1 MAIKEFFNAVIEY
14 ETPRYVKVHNPL
26 VGLVLR
32 SSQLI
37 IISYIVGWALVH
49 ERGYQESSPVESSF
63 ITKVKGT
70 TSSKLKSGDQ
80 DLYNRVWDEADYV
93 VPPAENGAFFITT
106 NVLITPN
113 QTQGKCSED
122 PMVEGAVCDLR
133 DNRCEEGQYLKLGHG
148 SMTGSCV
155 PSPSDGRHLCEISA
169 WCPVENDELLSLD
182 APVLSN
188 TEKFTVYIKNS
199 VAFPY
204 FGQQYRKNNIG
215 AGGNSTKPSF
225 YHPEKNPLGQIFN
238 IGEIVSLAGGNYTS
252 LAIKGGVIGISI
264 TWNCDLDW
272 DFDKYCK
279 PRYSFSVLE
288 DSGWNFRHAYYH
300 EMNRRTLLKAYG
312 IKFIIS
318 VDGLARKFSLK
329 NTVLNVGNGLAL
341 LGITTV
347 LCEFVLMYF
356 IKEKNSVAQ
365 KKYDYVF
372 APPLLPGLLAA
383 APMAI
388 ATQHST
394 APEKTTNAEKNNFGT
409 QTFIIDKEENKVI
422 G

>member
-1 MAIKEFFNAVIEY
+1 MAIRDFFNAVIEY

-32 SSQLI
+32 SSQCL
-37 IISYIVGWALVH
+37 IISYIVGWALIH
-49 ERGYQESSPVESSF
+49 ERGYQESAPVESSF

-70 TSSKLKSGDQ
+70 TSSRIESEHSGPAE
-80 DLYNRVWDEADYV
+80 LYNRVWDEADYV

-113 QTQGKCSED
+113 QTQDVC
-122 PMVEGAVCDLR
+122 VENYLVKGASCNVT
-133 DNRCEEGQYLKLGHG
+133 DNHCIKGQYLKKGHG
-148 SMTGSCV
+148 IMTGSCV
-155 PSPSDGRHLCEISA
+155 PDQTGEYFCQISA
-169 WCPVENDELLSLD
+169 WCPVENDEKLSRST
-182 APVLSN
+182 PVLNN

-204 FGQQYRKNNIG
+204 FGMEYRKNNIE
-215 AGGNSTKPSF
+215 GNNSRPSF

-238 IGEIVSLAGGNYTS
+238 IGEIVALAGGNYSS
-252 LAIKGGVIGISI
+252 LAINGGVIGISI

-312 IKFIIS
+312 IKFIIT

-356 IKEKNSVAQ
+356 IKEKNSVAK

-372 APPLLPGLLAA
+372 APPIFPPLLAA
-383 APMAI
+383 A
-388 ATQHST
+388 ATPRDPPPPPINTERSQVSQ
-394 APEKTTNAEKNNFGT
+394 EDKNDFGT
-409 QTFIIDKEENKVI
+409 QTFTISD
-422 G
+422 